1 MVSTNGIW
9 YTYRHL
15 IGEMPTTL
23 QKFESWKPKF
33 RWCPDLGAIFPQ
45 DIFPACEPEQC
56 SILRNSD
63 SSASSIETSPDKSY
77 SSVKSK
83 TRSKMPISD
92 RVLRSAMK
100 SGISNNSSRNVKITE
115 SLSNLNLNES
125 TWSDLE
131 LWPFKTVL
139 SHSLTF
145 WPFLSLYIFYRGF
158 VIKMYQLK
166 SVANLKLK

>member
-1 MVSTNGIW
+1 
-9 YTYRHL
+9 
-15 IGEMPTTL
+15 MPTTL
-23 QKFESWKPKF
+23 QKSETWKPKL

-131 LWPFKTVL
+131 L
-139 SHSLTF
+139 
-145 WPFLSLYIFYRGF
+145 
-158 VIKMYQLK
+158 
-166 SVANLKLK
+166 